1 MVSPQGYRYGKDP
14 KADNPFWTD
23 EEIKEEITATA
34 TVDNTTGTPSV
45 DVTKNGYN
53 FDFSFHNLK
62 GEKGDKG
69 DTGATGPQ
77 GEKGE
82 TGATGATGPRGE
94 MGPQGPAGPQGPQGE
109 AGPQGPAGSTPDID
123 NVITEV
129 TDSIVENAASG
140 FDHHTIKET
149 KHDGTQNNIGSFYI
163 ARKQITSLKTDGSFT
178 TVDQNGVSENGM
190 IKPEPELQ
198 PWAPVTGT
206 GDYVNGWPIN
216 YTQTV
221 QNCNA
226 DSVITVTLSNINK
239 IKTFKA
245 SSHTRASFIP
255 DPLRAGFTVDILAGT
270 LARFPSFII
279 PYVGVALSD
288 TSHIRH
294 ITYGVDDYSIQS
306 PILELSVTPVFNSDG
321 SATFTVTI
329 KGFYMNKITN
339 ETITVGAENNQS
351 TYPLISISLKG

>member
-23 EEIKEEITATA
+23 DEVKEEITATA
-34 TVDNTTGTPSV
+34 SVDNSTGTPSV

-82 TGATGATGPRGE
+82 TGATGAIGPRGE
-94 MGPQGPAGPQGPQGE
+94 MGPQGPQGE

-123 NVITEV
+123 NVLAEV
-129 TDSIVENAASG
+129 TDSIVENTASG
-140 FDHHTIKET
+140 FDHHTLKET
-149 KHDGTQNNIGSFYI
+149 KHNGTRNNVGSFYI
-163 ARKQITSLKTDGSFT
+163 AKKQITSLKTDGSFT
-178 TVDQNGVSENGM
+178 TVDQSGVSENGM

-206 GDYVNGWPIN
+206 GDHVNGWPIN

-226 DSVITVTLSNINK
+226 DSNIVVTLKDILNSIR
-239 IKTFKA
+239 TTKA
-245 SSHTRASFIP
+245 SSGTHAVFSP
-255 DPLRAGFTVDILAGT
+255 DPLRTGFTTNIRAGQLADY
-270 LARFPSFII
+270 PSCII
-279 PYVGVALSD
+279 PYVGEALSGE
-288 TSHIRH
+288 SHINH
-294 ITYGVDDYSIQS
+294 TFYGANDYSIQS

-321 SATFTVTI
+321 SATFTITI
-329 KGFYMNKITN
+329 KGFFMNKITN
-339 ETITVGAENNQS
+339 EAITVGADNNQS
-351 TYPLISISLKG
+351 TLPLISISLKKVTS